1 MRASDTT
8 KSSPARSA
16 EVHVDGPNVTARR
29 LNQPTLR
36 DWLRRLASSTTGTA
50 RVWALTVVLSVVAVL
65 LASLELPAGQPA
77 QPPVVIP
84 WWVLAGLFY
93 LTEAK
98 VVHLHIGRSAH
109 SFSMSE
115 IPVVYGIF
123 FFTPAEYI
131 VARLI
136 GAGLALVIGRRQR
149 SVKLGFNLAQFLL
162 CSVVTVG
169 VVHLL
174 VGVTASF
181 GPRDWPTAF
190 LATSAENLVGV
201 LAVTAAIS
209 LAEASPQHARI
220 PRMLIM
226 GSVVSLTNT
235 SLALLLITVL
245 FVEPSAAL
253 LFAVP
258 VIAVFVAYRAYVSER
273 EQHEGLEMLYEST
286 RILQRSPQIDRALV
300 SLLDHARKM
309 FRAEIAE
316 VSLLPQLE
324 GQEILRT
331 RVGPGDAIDMMQPI
345 GIALDDPRLVR
356 CVAERA
362 AFIVAHGEALPASS
376 DGGRF
381 RNAIYAPLVGESRLV
396 GTIVVANRLSELSPF
411 DSDDLKLFQTLASHT
426 AVALENGQLEQSLS
440 SLSRL
445 KEELQHKAYHDA
457 LTGLAN
463 RAFFAQSVAQRLEAT
478 EPSGLVP
485 VVLFLDLD
493 DFKIVNDT
501 LGHAAGDE
509 LLASVGERIQA
520 TLRTGD
526 LAARIGGDEFAVLLW
541 DTPEMPV
548 ARRVANRLI
557 GAFGSGAAEEGAA
570 ANAPVSIGVAA
581 GHPGFGSADELLRNA
596 DVAMYS
602 AKARGKNRVAFFEQ
616 EMATA
621 VAARHTLTESLQRAI
636 VADEFILHYQP
647 IVEVATGRMTGVES
661 LVRWMHPTRGM
672 VWPGEFIPVAETSDL
687 ILDIGRWVLDRS
699 CRQAKE
705 WHDRWPE
712 LSDLQISVNVA
723 GRQLEQPDF
732 VDQVAEVVRSSGV
745 DPATVVLEVTET
757 TLLQNAEDAIAK
769 LEAIRGLGL
778 GVAIDDFGTG
788 YSSLSY
794 LQRFPATAIKIA
806 RDFVAVDEA
815 DTDSWE
821 LASAIVSMGRA
832 LRLTVIAEGVEEPFQ
847 LERLRKLRCSRAQG
861 YYLARPLPADE
872 LEQLFSQPRTSIIG
886 SRGSGLQLLD
896 QPSRGT
902 PAA

>member
-1 MRASDTT
+1 MSAPST
-8 KSSPARSA
+8 SGSARS
-16 EVHVDGPNVTARR
+16 VM
-29 LNQPTLR
+29 
-36 DWLRRLASSTTGTA
+36 RRLASSTTSTR
-50 RVWALTVVLSVVAVL
+50 RVWALAVVFTGVAVL
-65 LASLELPAGQPA
+65 IARLELSAGAPARA
-77 QPPVVIP
+77 PVAIP
-84 WWVLAGLFY
+84 LIVVALLFY
-93 LTEAK
+93 VTEAK

-123 FFTPAEYI
+123 FFSPAEFI
-131 VARLI
+131 AARLL
-136 GAGLALVIGRRQR
+136 GAGLALVISRGQR
-149 SVKLGFNLAQFLL
+149 SAKLGFNLAQFLL

-169 VVHLL
+169 VVQLF
-174 VGVTASF
+174 VGVGGVF

-209 LAEASPQHARI
+209 LAEGAPQHARI
-220 PRMLIM
+220 PRMLLM
-226 GSVVSLTNT
+226 GTIVSLTNT

-245 FVEPSAAL
+245 FVEPAAAF

-258 VIAVFVAYRAYVSER
+258 VVAVFVAYRAYVSER
-273 EQHEGLEMLYEST
+273 QQHEGLEMLYEST
-286 RILQRSPQIDRALV
+286 RILQRSPQIDQALV

-309 FRAEIAE
+309 FRAEVAE
-316 VSLLPQLE
+316 ASLLAQVD
-324 GQEILRT
+324 GMEILRT
-331 RVGPGDAIDMMQPI
+331 SVGPGDAVVMMQPI
-345 GIALDDPRLVR
+345 GNSLDDPRLVQ
-356 CVAERA
+356 CVTERR
-362 AFIVAHGEALPASS
+362 AFLVATADATHGPPP
-376 DGGRF
+376 DGRF
-381 RNAIYAPLVGESRLV
+381 RNAIYAPLLGESRLV
-396 GTIVVANRLSELSPF
+396 GTIVVANRLSDLHPF
-411 DSDDLKLFQTLASHT
+411 DADDLKLFQTLASHT
-426 AVALENGQLEQSLS
+426 AVALENGQLEQSLT

-478 EPSGLVP
+478 DPNGLVP

-509 LLASVGERIQA
+509 LLAAVGERIQA

-548 ARRVANRLI
+548 ARRVAERLI
-557 GAFGSGAAEEGAA
+557 GAFGPGGATEAA
-570 ANAPVSIGVAA
+570 TAHAQVSIGVAA

-602 AKARGKNRVAFFEQ
+602 AKARGKNRVAFFEP

-621 VAARHTLTESLQRAI
+621 VAARHTLTESLQRA
-636 VADEFILHYQP
+636 VAGEEFVLNYQP
-647 IVEVATGRMTGVES
+647 IFEVATGRLTGLES
-661 LVRWMHPTRGM
+661 LIRWMHPTRGR
-672 VWPGEFIPVAETSDL
+672 VWPGEFIPVAEASDL
-687 ILDIGRWVLDRS
+687 ILDIGRWVLDQS
-699 CRQAKE
+699 CRQAKA

-712 LSDLQISVNVA
+712 MRDLQISVNVA

-732 VDQVAEVVRSSGV
+732 VDQVAEVIRSSGV

-757 TLLQNAEDAIAK
+757 TLLQNTEDAIAK
-769 LEAIRGLGL
+769 LEALRGLGV

-815 DTDSWE
+815 DADSWE

-847 LERLRKLRCSRAQG
+847 LLRLRKLRCNRAQG
-861 YYLARPLPADE
+861 YYLARPLPAEE
-872 LEQLFSQPRTSIIG
+872 LDRLFALPRPAIPW
-886 SRGSGLQLLD
+886 SRSSTTELAGI
-896 QPSRGT
+896 
-902 PAA
+902 

>member
-1 MRASDTT
+1 MVSVRHLSRA
-8 KSSPARSA
+8 A
-16 EVHVDGPNVTARR
+16 
-29 LNQPTLR
+29 LR
-36 DWLRRLASSTTGTA
+36 DGVRRITSSTTGTA
-50 RVWALTVVLSVVAVL
+50 RVWALTVLLSAIALVVATM
-65 LASLELPAGQPA
+65 ELPAGQPA
-77 QPPVVIP
+77 QAPVTVP
-84 WWVLAGLFY
+84 WWLLAGLFY

-123 FFTPAEYI
+123 FFRPAEYI

-136 GAGLALVIGRRQR
+136 GAGLALVISRGQR

-169 VVHLL
+169 VVQLL
-174 VGVTASF
+174 VGVGAGF
-181 GPRDWPTAF
+181 GPRDWPSAF
-190 LATSAENLVGV
+190 LATSAENMVGV
-201 LAVTAAIS
+201 FAVTAAIS
-209 LAEASPQHARI
+209 LAEGGTQHARI
-220 PRMLIM
+220 PRMLMM

-235 SLALLLITVL
+235 SLALLVITVL
-245 FVEPSAAL
+245 FVDPAAAL

-258 VIAVFVAYRAYVSER
+258 IIAVFVAYRAYVSER
-273 EQHEGLEMLYEST
+273 QQHEGLEMLYEST
-286 RILQRSPQIDRALV
+286 RILQRSPEMDRALV
-300 SLLDHARKM
+300 SLLDHARRM
-309 FRAEIAE
+309 FRSEIAE
-316 VSLLPQLE
+316 VSLLPQVE

-331 RVGPGDAIDMMQPI
+331 SVGPGDAIEMMRPI
-345 GIALDDPRLVR
+345 GTELDDPRLVR
-356 CVAERA
+356 CVAERQ
-362 AFIVAHGEALPASS
+362 AFIVATGEPTPAAAG
-376 DGGRF
+376 GGRF
-381 RNAIYAPLVGESRLV
+381 RNAIYAPLIGESRLM
-396 GTIVVANRLSELSPF
+396 GTIVVANRMSDLSPF

-440 SLSRL
+440 SLSQL

-463 RAFFAQSVAQRLEAT
+463 RAFFAQSVAQRLESTDAT
-478 EPSGLVP
+478 GLVP

-509 LLASVGERIQA
+509 LLASVGDRIQA
-520 TLRTGD
+520 AMRTGD

-548 ARRVANRLI
+548 ARRVAERLI
-557 GAFGSGAAEEGAA
+557 GAFRSGAAQGGAA
-570 ANAPVSIGVAA
+570 ANAHVSIGVAA
-581 GHPGFGSADELLRNA
+581 GYPGSGSADDLLRNA

-602 AKARGKNRVAFFEQ
+602 AKARGKNRVAFFEP
-616 EMATA
+616 EMVTA
-621 VAARHTLTESLQRAI
+621 VAARHTMTESLQRA
-636 VADEFILHYQP
+636 VDNGEFVLHYQP

-672 VWPGEFIPVAETSDL
+672 VWPGEFIAVAESSDL
-687 ILDIGRWVLDRS
+687 ILDIGRWVLERS

-705 WHDRWPE
+705 WHDRWPD
-712 LSDLQISVNVA
+712 LRDLQISVNVA

-732 VDQVAEVVRSSGV
+732 VEEVAEVVRSSGV

-757 TLLQNAEDAIAK
+757 TLLQNADDAIAK
-769 LEAIRGLGL
+769 LEAIRRLGL

-815 DTDSWE
+815 DADSWE

-861 YYLARPLPADE
+861 YYLARPLPAKE
-872 LEQLFSQPRTSIIG
+872 LERMFSQPRTSIIR
-886 SRGSGLQLLD
+886 SRASATELVDLS
-896 QPSRGT
+896 SRGT
-902 PAA
+902 PPAA

>member
-1 MRASDTT
+1 MVSVRRPIRA
-8 KSSPARSA
+8 A
-16 EVHVDGPNVTARR
+16 
-29 LNQPTLR
+29 LR
-36 DWLRRLASSTTGTA
+36 DGVRRLASSTTGTA
-50 RVWALTVVLSVVAVL
+50 RVWALTALLSAIAVVLATM
-65 LASLELPAGQPA
+65 ELPAGQPA
-77 QPPVVIP
+77 QPPVVVP

-123 FFTPAEYI
+123 FLAPAEFI

-136 GAGLALVIGRRQR
+136 GAGLALVISRRQR
-149 SVKLGFNLAQFLL
+149 SVKLAFNLAQFLL
-162 CSVVTVG
+162 CSVVTLG
-169 VVHLL
+169 VVHVFAG
-174 VGVTASF
+174 VGAGF
-181 GPRDWPTAF
+181 GPHDWPTAF
-190 LATSAENLVGV
+190 LATSTENLVGV
-201 LAVTAAIS
+201 FAVTAAIS
-209 LAEASPQHARI
+209 LAEGAPQHARI
-220 PRMLIM
+220 PRMFLM
-226 GSVVSLTNT
+226 GAVVSLTNT

-258 VIAVFVAYRAYVSER
+258 IVAVFVAYRAYMSER
-273 EQHEGLEMLYEST
+273 QQHEGLEMLYEST
-286 RILQRSPQIDRALV
+286 RILQRSPEIDRALV
-300 SLLDHARKM
+300 ALLDHARKM

-316 VSLLPQLE
+316 VSLLPQVE
-324 GQEILRT
+324 GGDVLRT
-331 RVGPGDAIDMMQPI
+331 SVGPGDAIDMMKPI
-345 GIALDDPRLVR
+345 GTSLDDPTLVR
-356 CVAERA
+356 CVAERRA
-362 AFIVAHGEALPASS
+362 YFEPHGGSIPASA
-376 DGGRF
+376 GGNRF

-396 GTIVVANRLSELSPF
+396 GTIVVANRLSDLSPF
-411 DSDDLKLFQTLASHT
+411 DTDDLKLFQTLASHT

-445 KEELQHKAYHDA
+445 QDELQHKAYHDA

-463 RAFFAQSVAQRLEAT
+463 RAFFAQSVAQRLESTDA
-478 EPSGLVP
+478 SGLVP

-548 ARRVANRLI
+548 ARRVAERLI
-557 GAFGSGAAEEGAA
+557 GAFGSGAAEDGAA

-602 AKARGKNRVAFFEQ
+602 AKARGKNRVAFFEP

-621 VAARHTLTESLQRAI
+621 VAARHTLTESLQRA
-636 VADEFILHYQP
+636 VAAEEFVLHYQP
-647 IVEVATGRMTGVES
+647 IFDVATGRITGMES

-672 VWPGEFIPVAETSDL
+672 VWPGEFIPVAEASDL
-687 ILDIGRWVLDRS
+687 ILDIGRWVLDQS
-699 CRQAKE
+699 CRQAKD

-712 LSDLQISVNVA
+712 LRDLEISVNVA

-732 VDQVAEVVRSSGV
+732 VEQVAEIVRSSGV
-745 DPATVVLEVTET
+745 DPTKVVLEVTET

-769 LEAIRGLGL
+769 LEALRGLGL

-815 DTDSWE
+815 DADSWE

-861 YYLARPLPADE
+861 YYLGRPLPAAE
-872 LEQLFSQPRTSIIG
+872 LEEFFSLPRASNAW
-886 SRGSGLQLLD
+886 SRTPPSDLLD
-896 QPSRGT
+896 LSSLGT
-902 PAA
+902 PGSAA

>member
-1 MRASDTT
+1 MSARPPDRA
-8 KSSPARSA
+8 ALRVA
-16 EVHVDGPNVTARR
+16 ARR
-29 LNQPTLR
+29 LAT
-36 DWLRRLASSTTGTA
+36 ATTGTA
-50 RVWALTVVLSVVAVL
+50 RVWALTIALSAIAVL
-65 LASLELPAGQPA
+65 LAAIEVRAGQPTDA
-77 QPPVVIP
+77 PVVLP

-93 LTEAK
+93 LTESK

-123 FFTPAEYI
+123 FFKPAEYI

-136 GAGLALVIGRRQR
+136 GAGLALVISRRQR

-174 VGVTASF
+174 VTVGADF
-181 GPRDWPTAF
+181 GPRDWPAAF
-190 LATSAENLVGV
+190 LATSAENMVGV
-201 LAVTAAIS
+201 FAVTAAIS
-209 LAEASPQHARI
+209 LAEGSPQHARV
-220 PRMLIM
+220 PRMLLM

-245 FVEPSAAL
+245 FVEPAAAL

-258 VIAVFVAYRAYVSER
+258 IIAVFVAYRAYLSER
-273 EQHEGLEMLYEST
+273 QQHEGLEMLYEST
-286 RILQRSPQIDRALV
+286 RILQRSPQIDQALV

-309 FRAEIAE
+309 FRADVAE
-316 VSLLPQLE
+316 VSILPQVEGLE
-324 GQEILRT
+324 VLRT
-331 RVGPGDAIDMMQPI
+331 SVGPGESAVMMQPI
-345 GIALDDPRLVR
+345 GTALDDSRLVE
-356 CVAERA
+356 CVAERR
-362 AFIVAHGEALPASS
+362 AFLVANSEITPGAV

-396 GTIVVANRLSELSPF
+396 GTIVVANRLSDLHPF
-411 DSDDLKLFQTLASHT
+411 DADDLKLFQTLASHT

-463 RAFFAQSVAQRLEAT
+463 RSFFAQSVAQRLESTDA
-478 EPSGLVP
+478 SGLVP

-520 TLRTGD
+520 ALRTGD

-548 ARRVANRLI
+548 ARRVAERLI
-557 GAFGSGAAEEGAA
+557 GAFGSGGQDGTT
-570 ANAPVSIGVAA
+570 ANAQVSIGVAA

-602 AKARGKNRVAFFEQ
+602 AKARGKNRVAFFEP

-621 VAARHTLTESLQRAI
+621 VAARHTLTESLQRA
-636 VADEFILHYQP
+636 VAGEEFILHYQP
-647 IVEVATGRMTGVES
+647 IFEVATGRMTGVES

-672 VWPGEFIPVAETSDL
+672 VWPGEFIPVAEGSDL
-687 ILDIGRWVLDRS
+687 ILEIGHWVLAQS
-699 CRQAKE
+699 CRQARA

-712 LSDLQISVNVA
+712 LRDLQISVNVA

-732 VDQVAEVVRSSGV
+732 VEQVTEVVRSSGV
-745 DPATVVLEVTET
+745 DPTTVVLEVTET

-769 LEAIRGLGL
+769 LEALRTLGV

-815 DTDSWE
+815 DADSWE

-847 LERLRKLRCSRAQG
+847 LDRLRKLRCSRAQG
-861 YYLARPLPADE
+861 YYLARPLPSEE
-872 LEQLFSQPRTSIIG
+872 LERLFAQPRAAVVWTRTTAPELVDVS
-886 SRGSGLQLLD
+886 SRGS
-896 QPSRGT
+896 S

>member
-1 MRASDTT
+1 LTRDAGQSIV
-8 KSSPARSA
+8 SA
-16 EVHVDGPNVTARR
+16 GRPIVSARR
-29 LNQPTLR
+29 SNRAAFR
-36 DWLRRLASSTTGTA
+36 DGVRRRAASTRSSA
-50 RVWALTVVLSVVAVL
+50 RVWALTIVFVAISAAL
-65 LASLELPAGQPA
+65 IALELPAGAPA
-77 QPPVVIP
+77 RAPIELP
-84 WWVLAGLFY
+84 WWVLAGVFY

-123 FFTPAEYI
+123 FFTPVEYI

-136 GAGLALVIGRRQR
+136 GAGLALVISRRQR
-149 SVKLGFNLAQFLL
+149 SVKLAFNLAQFLL

-169 VVHLL
+169 VVQLF
-174 VGVTASF
+174 VGVSAGF

-190 LATSAENLVGV
+190 LATSAENMVGV
-201 LAVTAAIS
+201 FAVTAAIS
-209 LAEASPQHARI
+209 LAEGTPQHARI
-220 PRMLIM
+220 PRMLKM
-226 GSVVSLTNT
+226 GGVVSLTNT
-235 SLALLLITVL
+235 SLALLVITVL
-245 FVEPSAAL
+245 FVEPAAAL

-258 VIAVFVAYRAYVSER
+258 IVAVFIAYRAYVSER
-273 EQHEGLEMLYEST
+273 QQHEGLEMLYEST
-286 RILQRSPQIDRALV
+286 RILQRSPEIDRALV

-309 FRAEIAE
+309 FRAEVAE
-316 VSLLPQLE
+316 VSLLPQGE

-345 GIALDDPRLVR
+345 GSTLDDPTLVK
-356 CVAERA
+356 CVSERR
-362 AFIVAHGEALPASS
+362 AFLVAHADPTHKSPGKLPGNA
-376 DGGRF
+376 RF

-396 GTIVVANRLSELSPF
+396 GTILVANRLSDLSPF
-411 DSDDLKLFQTLASHT
+411 DADDLKLFQTLASHT

-445 KEELQHKAYHDA
+445 QEELQHKADHDV

-463 RAFFAQSVAQRLEAT
+463 RAFFAQSVAQRLESADA
-478 EPSGLVP
+478 SGLVP

-509 LLASVGERIQA
+509 LLASVGDRILA

-548 ARRVANRLI
+548 ARRVAERLI
-557 GAFGSGAAEEGAA
+557 GAFGSGVAHDGAA

-581 GHPGFGSADELLRNA
+581 GHPGSGSADELLRNA

-602 AKARGKNRVAFFEQ
+602 AKARGKNRIAFFEP

-621 VAARHTLTESLQRAI
+621 VAARHTLTEALQRA
-636 VADEFILHYQP
+636 VAAEEFVLHYQP
-647 IVEVATGRMTGVES
+647 IVDVATGRMTGLES

-672 VWPGEFIPVAETSDL
+672 VWPGEFIPVAEASDL

-705 WHDRWPE
+705 WHDRYPE

-723 GRQLEQPDF
+723 ARQLEQPDF
-732 VDQVAEVVRSSGV
+732 VEQVAEVVRSSGV
-745 DPATVVLEVTET
+745 DPTTVVLEVTET

-769 LEAIRGLGL
+769 LEALRELGL
-778 GVAIDDFGTG
+778 GVAVDDFGTG

-806 RDFVAVDEA
+806 RDFVAVDEG
-815 DTDSWE
+815 DTDGWE

-847 LERLRKLRCSRAQG
+847 LERLRKLRCGRAQG

-872 LEQLFSQPRTSIIG
+872 MERLFSQPRASLVW
-886 SRGSGLQLLD
+886 SRAAAPDLVDLS
-896 QPSRGT
+896 SRGT

>member
-1 MRASDTT
+1 M
-8 KSSPARSA
+8 
-16 EVHVDGPNVTARR
+16 
-29 LNQPTLR
+29 
-36 DWLRRLASSTTGTA
+36 
-50 RVWALTVVLSVVAVL
+50 L
-65 LASLELPAGQPA
+65 LASIELPAGPPA
-77 QPPVVIP
+77 KAPVTLP
-84 WWVLAGLFY
+84 WWVLAAVFY

-123 FFTPAEYI
+123 FFAPAEFI

-136 GAGLALVIGRRQR
+136 GAGLALVINRHQR

-169 VVHLL
+169 VVQLL
-174 VGVTASF
+174 VGVTGSF

-190 LATSAENLVGV
+190 LATSAENMVGV
-201 LAVTAAIS
+201 FAVTAAIS
-209 LAEASPQHARI
+209 LAEGAPQHARI
-220 PRMLIM
+220 PRMLLM
-226 GSVVSLTNT
+226 GAIVSLTNT
-235 SLALLLITVL
+235 SLALLMITVL
-245 FVEPSAAL
+245 FVEPAAAL

-258 VIAVFVAYRAYVSER
+258 IVAVFVAYRAYVSER
-273 EQHEGLEMLYEST
+273 QQHEGLEMLYEST
-286 RILQRSPQIDRALV
+286 RILQRSPEMDRALV

-316 VSLLPQLE
+316 VSLLPQIE
-324 GQEILRT
+324 GQDILRT
-331 RVGPGDAIDMMQPI
+331 SVGPRDAVDMMQPI
-345 GIALDDPRLVR
+345 GTTLDDPKLVQ
-356 CVAERA
+356 CVAERR
-362 AFIVAHGEALPASS
+362 AFLVSHGEAKAGSASA
-376 DGGRF
+376 DGTRF
-381 RNAIYAPLVGESRLV
+381 RNAMYAPLVGESRLV
-396 GTIVVANRLSELSPF
+396 GTILVANRLSDLSPF
-411 DSDDLKLFQTLASHT
+411 DADDLKLFQTLASHT

-445 KEELQHKAYHDA
+445 QEELQHKAYHDA

-463 RAFFAQSVAQRLEAT
+463 RAFFAQSVAQRLESADA
-478 EPSGLVP
+478 SGLVP

-548 ARRVANRLI
+548 ARRVAERLI
-557 GAFGSGAAEEGAA
+557 GAFGSGAEQDGAP

-602 AKARGKNRVAFFEQ
+602 AKARGKNRVAFFEP

-621 VAARHTLTESLQRAI
+621 VAARHTLTEALQRA
-636 VADEFILHYQP
+636 VAAEDFVLHYQP
-647 IVEVATGRMTGVES
+647 IFDVATGRITGIEL

-672 VWPGEFIPVAETSDL
+672 VWPGEFIPVAEGSDL
-687 ILDIGRWVLDRS
+687 ILDIGRWVLQES
-699 CRQAKE
+699 CRQAKD

-712 LSDLQISVNVA
+712 LGALEISVNVA

-732 VDQVAEVVRSSGV
+732 VEEVAEIVRSSGV
-745 DPATVVLEVTET
+745 DPARVVLEVTET

-769 LEAIRGLGL
+769 LEALRALGL

-806 RDFVAVDEA
+806 RDFVAVDEGDA
-815 DTDSWE
+815 DSWE
-821 LASAIVSMGRA
+821 LATAIVSMGRA

-861 YYLARPLPADE
+861 YYLGRPLPAEE
-872 LEQLFSQPRTSIIG
+872 LERLFSLPRASAAWARTSSSDLMDLSSLGNPG
-886 SRGSGLQLLD
+886 S
-896 QPSRGT
+896 
-902 PAA
+902 AA